1 MSEIIED
8 LKISNIEVA
17 SNLGVRLTGSNPQ
30 IKSTTANA
38 TLNITADGD
47 VDITSSSAG
56 ININSQ
62 GAIELVSTVSGVSVA
77 TAGTQKIGFY
87 GATPIVRPT
96 GTGLTGL
103 AGVGSSSTHVL
114 LYTTFDGDLGSTAYA
129 IGDIVKALKQ
139 LGLIAQ

>member
-1 MSEIIED
+1 MSEIVED

-30 IKSTTANA
+30 IKSTAAGA

-56 ININSQ
+56 MNLTSTTGINLISTAGGITLGTSGTSTIGFF
-62 GAIELVSTVSGVSVA
+62 GAIAVD
-77 TAGTQKIGFY
+77 
-87 GATPIVRPT
+87 RPT
-96 GTGLTGL
+96 ATGNTTIDV
-103 AGVGSSSTHVL
+103 AGAGAAVL
-114 LYTTFDGDLGSTAYA
+114 VDTTFSGGSGTDYT
-129 IGDIVKALKQ
+129 IGDIVKALKE